1 MTAADGSVQAFSQI
15 LLHAVWVEWGPEKQ
29 RQRVASQPDA
39 ALVDTW
45 LALAGEVSALQ
56 RALD

>member
-1 MTAADGSVQAFSQI
+1 MTAADGSVQALSQI
-15 LLHAVWVEWGPEKQ
+15 LLHAAWVEWGPEKQ
-29 RQRVASQPDA
+29 RRHVTSQPAA